1 MTESVRHTASVQS
14 AGVIDIW
21 LKSSKK
27 VVQLA
32 KVSAWA
38 NQECRTPQPLLSNV
52 SLLCCKGCWIFVL
65 IQLMA
70 FTGIVLQVVESL
82 YGQDLDSGHHG
93 SGFPLPPF
101 RQTMLEHH
109 LTQAAQDKGQKDPG
123 SAAAAAQRLFTD
135 KETAYSKHAWNI
147 NNLPRCKVRLTCPT
161 GRCVMGTPTPKGCR
175 SCLAHGLFVQ
185 FVEVL
190 NSLCLSIRA

>member
-1 MTESVRHTASVQS
+1 MA
-14 AGVIDIW
+14 ACCA
-21 LKSSKK
+21 
-27 VVQLA
+27 A
-32 KVSAWA
+32 KVAG
-38 NQECRTPQPLLSNV
+38 
-52 SLLCCKGCWIFVL
+52 SLKFVL
-65 IQLMA
+65 IWVMA
-70 FTGIVLQVVESL
+70 STGDVLQVVESL

-147 NNLPRCKVRLTCPT
+147 NNLPRCKVRLPWPDRQMCHGDINAQGISQLPCSWPFCQ
-161 GRCVMGTPTPKGCR
+161 GPEQLVLEHQGLMRSVLPKLSSPRTSPLVHVCR
-175 SCLAHGLFVQ
+175 EG
-185 FVEVL
+185 
-190 NSLCLSIRA
+190 SIPEGVCAAL